1 MPRFAVTA
9 AQQQQLLM
17 AMQQKQ
23 LGGADV
29 MNVDAA
35 GLLQMEMLQQQQQ
48 QQAQMRLE
56 VRTGCCT
63 QQSPCSSADPAQIV

>member
-23 LGGADV
+23 LGGDA
-29 MNVDAA
+29 MEVDAA
-35 GLLQMEMLQQQQQ
+35 GLLQMQLMQQQGQI
-48 QQAQMRLE
+48 RVE
-56 VRTGCCT
+56 VSGGALHRPVC
-63 QQSPCSSADPAQIV
+63 VVK